1 MINQD
6 YLSIFAMMV
15 WAFMAGYFVGSIE
28 DEHPGEDITTVQ
40 YYQQS
45 LDYLEDIREN
55 TSK

>member
-1 MINQD
+1 MDSQF
-6 YLSIFAMMV
+6 FAYWIV
-15 WAFMAGYFVGSIE
+15 VVLVFLTGYFAGSIE
-28 DEHPGEDITTVQ
+28 NEHPGEDITAVQ